1 MFRCAGAPAVRN
13 LPRRQLNMFSK
24 DSKSSATPATSI
36 GSNGSAGANGSNGVN
51 DSTSTSTSASKASGV
66 PSIISPDLKIVGDLK
81 SNGDIQIDGTI
92 EGDIN
97 SRLLTVGE
105 QAVVE
110 GCIVAD
116 TVRIS
121 GTVKGQIKARVVHLD
136 KTARVSGDLTHE
148 TLTMEAGALLE
159 GQVRRMEPSST
170 ATAAKISPLR
180 PAASA
185 NDSEKSHGGAESA
198 AAASPAP

>member
-1 MFRCAGAPAVRN
+1 
-13 LPRRQLNMFSK
+13 MFSK
-24 DSKSSATPATSI
+24 DSKSSATPATINS
-36 GSNGSAGANGSNGVN
+36 GNGANGANGTNGANGSYG
-51 DSTSTSTSASKASGV
+51 SGSSASGV
-66 PSIISPDLKIVGDLK
+66 PSIISPDLKIIGDLK
-81 SNGDIQIDGTI
+81 SNGDIQIDGAI

-116 TVRIS
+116 MVRIS
-121 GTVKGQIKARVVHLD
+121 GTVKGQIKARLVHLD
-136 KTARVSGDLTHE
+136 KTARVTGDLTHE

-159 GQVRRMEPSST
+159 GQVKRMEPAST

-180 PAASA
+180 PATSA
-185 NDSEKSHGGAESA
+185 NDSEASYGAAESP
-198 AAASPAP
+198 AAASPA

>member
-1 MFRCAGAPAVRN
+1 
-13 LPRRQLNMFSK
+13 MFSR
-24 DSKSSATPATSI
+24 DSKSSTTPAKTSDADGAG
-36 GSNGSAGANGSNGVN
+36 GSTGSTGSTGTNATNGGYGA
-51 DSTSTSTSASKASGV
+51 STKASGV

-97 SRLLTVGE
+97 SRLLTIGE
-105 QAVVE
+105 QATVE

-121 GTVKGQIKARVVHLD
+121 GTVKGQVKARMVHLD
-136 KTARVSGDLTHE
+136 KAARVTGDVTHE
-148 TLTMEAGALLE
+148 TLTMEAGAFLE
-159 GQVRRMEPSST
+159 GQVKRMEPSST
-170 ATAAKISPLR
+170 ATTAKVAALR
-180 PAASA
+180 PATSA
-185 NDSEKSHGGAESA
+185 NGSEPSYGASEG

>member
-1 MFRCAGAPAVRN
+1 M
-13 LPRRQLNMFSK
+13 
-24 DSKSSATPATSI
+24 
-36 GSNGSAGANGSNGVN
+36 
-51 DSTSTSTSASKASGV
+51 
-66 PSIISPDLKIVGDLK
+66 K

-121 GTVKGQIKARVVHLD
+121 GTVKGQIKARMVHLD
-136 KTARVSGDLTHE
+136 KTARVHGDLTHE

-159 GQVRRMEPSST
+159 GQVRRMELSST
-170 ATAAKISPLR
+170 AAAAKVSPPR
-180 PAASA
+180 PATSVK
-185 NDSEKSHGGAESA
+185 DSETRYGAESP
-198 AAASPAP
+198 AAASPAS